1 MDLYRVNMNGQ
12 RFDVKCRPFLADFM
26 LSMLPH
32 YQIFFYTAGIYV
44 YGKVIME
51 VIKDLILKE
60 IDRLP
65 DLYPKDKY
73 LGAINQTFKEELRL
87 ISRND

>member
-1 MDLYRVNMNGQ
+1 
-12 RFDVKCRPFLADFM
+12 
-26 LSMLPH
+26 
-32 YQIFFYTAGIYV
+32 
-44 YGKVIME
+44 ME

-60 IDRLP
+60 IDKFP

-73 LGAINQTFKEELRL
+73 IGFINQTFKEEVRL